1 VTDIGVVT
9 VHADGS
15 GTFTGGSVTYTV
27 HSDGAGTYTD
37 SEQTYTVA
45 ADGSGTWTYREGVVD
60 NNGDGSGSWVGPDG
74 PVTVAGDGT
83 GSVIGLPVTVA
94 PMAKFAL
101 LGKLP
106 KLNTLKPVGTACGT
120 LIRLS
125 AGVLFDFDKDIL
137 RPSAVP
143 LLAAVA
149 TALKGSTKAIQV
161 NGHTDSKGADAYN
174 LDLSRRRAATVAK
187 ALQGDGLTA
196 PLSIH
201 GFGEAQPV
209 APNSLKGADNP
220 VGRQLNRRVE
230 LVIP

>member
-1 VTDIGVVT
+1 VITN
-9 VHADGS
+9 
-15 GTFTGGSVTYTV
+15 
-27 HSDGAGTYTD
+27 AG
-37 SEQTYTVA
+37 
-45 ADGSGTWTYREGVVD
+45 DGSGTWV
-60 NNGDGSGSWVGPDG
+60 GSEG

-83 GSVIGLPVTVA
+83 GTKTGMPIKVA

-106 KLNTLKPVGTACGT
+106 KLNKLKPVGKACGT

-125 AGVLFDFDKDIL
+125 AGVLFDFDKDTL

-149 TALKGSTKAIQV
+149 KALKGSSKAIQV

-174 LDLSRRRAATVAK
+174 LDLSERRAATVAK

-196 PLSIH
+196 PLTIH
-201 GFGEAQPV
+201 GFGETQPV
-209 APNSLKGADNP
+209 APNTLKGADNP